1 MKFPD
6 IKSEKDF
13 NEHFQSPTWR
23 EAAREIC
30 LRHKI
35 VFSRLERSASSDHVV
50 FLVDDSLVL
59 KIYRPARRCF
69 EREKE
74 SLEFVNGKTTF
85 KIPEIIEIGE
95 IEGFD
100 YVLMTQLSGIT
111 MMRGV

>member
-1 MKFPD
+1 VKFPD

-13 NEHFQSPTWR
+13 DEHFQSPTWR

-59 KIYRPARRCF
+59 KFTDLLAGVLSVKRNRSNLSM
-69 EREKE
+69 EKPL
-74 SLEFVNGKTTF
+74 SKFLKLSKSVRLK
-85 KIPEIIEIGE
+85 
-95 IEGFD
+95 
-100 YVLMTQLSGIT
+100 VLIMF
-111 MMRGV
+111 